1 VAADAHTHAS
11 LIFQTVANDLRI
23 MSQRMSRAE
32 RENMAEHTSTCSAT
46 GSLAGARFCVAAR
59 IRQDLPQ
66 IRADMD
72 KLRVNRDRGY

>member
-1 VAADAHTHAS
+1 
-11 LIFQTVANDLRI
+11 
-23 MSQRMSRAE
+23 MSRAE

-46 GSLAGARFCVAAR
+46 GSLAGARFCVDAR

-66 IRADMD
+66 IRADLD